1 MADRQA
7 DWTTVLAYLQTHAR
21 SSDVEEEERG
31 EGEDTKH
38 EKKGESLP
46 SRMSSSSG
54 LVVPI
59 SLWGRQAPTH
69 CISVLYLLRDQKTLI
84 TGGSDGQILLW
95 EVDVNGPNKSNSNSH
110 HSNSNGTSSSG
121 GGGGGEWGL
130 TPRHLLVGHT
140 APVKCIAKAS
150 SGQDCHQIVSSSENG
165 EMFTW
170 DTVDGRV
177 IESKK
182 YSHHVHT
189 TMQVK
194 AYFPQ

>member
-1 MADRQA
+1 
-7 DWTTVLAYLQTHAR
+7 
-21 SSDVEEEERG
+21 
-31 EGEDTKH
+31 
-38 EKKGESLP
+38 
-46 SRMSSSSG
+46 MSSGSG

-59 SLWGRQAPTH
+59 SLWGRGAPTH

-95 EVDVNGPNKSNSNSH
+95 EVDNNNNNNSRNNNGNGNNS
-110 HSNSNGTSSSG
+110 GDK
-121 GGGGGEWGL
+121 WGL

-140 APVKCIAKAS
+140 APVKCIAKAG

-182 YSHHVHT
+182 YSHHIHT
-189 TMQVK
+189 TMQVNN
-194 AYFPQ
+194 